1 MKLATKRKGLGSRS
15 PRVIYSNRDLLILDH
30 LRENMALYFFV
41 LAMLSGGVIIG
52 AMVTGSLSPQQADEL
67 AEYTLGFFQ
76 SLEGPEMP
84 VSGRDIFLSSLA
96 MNLKTLGL
104 VFLLGF
110 TVIGMPVVA
119 VVVLVRGLIIGF
131 TVSFLMYLQGGMG
144 VGLALV
150 SILPQNLFLL
160 TALIFCSVNALSYSL
175 NILAVRRGA
184 AKRVSEP
191 SVLVYLLR
199 SFVGFGVAFVGVVV
213 ESYVVP
219 TLMRLLA
226 PYL

>member
-1 MKLATKRKGLGSRS
+1 MKLSGKRKGLGTRS
-15 PRVIYSNRDLLILDH
+15 PRVIYSNSDLLILDH

-52 AMVTGSLSPQQADEL
+52 AMVTGSLSAQQADDL

-84 VSGRDIFLSSLA
+84 VSGRDIFLSSLS
-96 MNLKTLGL
+96 MNFKTLGI

-119 VVVLVRGLIIGF
+119 LVVLVRGLIIGF
-131 TVSFLMYLQGGMG
+131 AVSFLMYLQGGMG
-144 VGLALV
+144 VGLAMV

-160 TALIFCSVNALSYSL
+160 TALVFCSVNALSYSL

-184 AKRVSEP
+184 ARSASEP

-199 SFVGFGVAFVGVVV
+199 GFVGFVVAFLGILV
-213 ESYVVP
+213 ESYAVP
-219 TLMRLLA
+219 TLMRLFA